1 MPIYFERF
9 SETIYKTTLRKK
21 ERKEAFDTAK
31 AMITN
36 MKNMKR
42 IISAILILLLA
53 VSICACKD
61 SAEKN
66 EDPIAKKVSEYAELK
81 NKDLSESIETLPT
94 CLEYDETTIECYKAE
109 GRDLVYV
116 RPFDSSV
123 ASMWTQE
130 IWEEYA
136 RTNDRYN
143 NTLFKNLTETVGDDS
158 VRLIIRFIDNDD
170 NVLYDHIIDKNYKS
184 SAGTITII
192 DDTDEAEYAVKAAAK
207 YCSENAERLNAELS
221 TFMEEDAKWNG
232 CHAEESD
239 IVFEFKYNKA
249 VDSQEFESKYSQADI
264 TAALQRYAD
273 EIASETGT
281 PLVKLVFRCIDSD
294 GNNIAEMHIK
304 DRTFVHDEN

>member
-94 CLEYDETTIECYKAE
+94 GLEYDETTIECYKAE

-116 RPFDSSV
+116 RPFD
-123 ASMWTQE
+123 
-130 IWEEYA
+130 
-136 RTNDRYN
+136 
-143 NTLFKNLTETVGDDS
+143 
-158 VRLIIRFIDNDD
+158 
-170 NVLYDHIIDKNYKS
+170 
-184 SAGTITII
+184 
-192 DDTDEAEYAVKAAAK
+192 
-207 YCSENAERLNAELS
+207 
-221 TFMEEDAKWNG
+221 
-232 CHAEESD
+232 
-239 IVFEFKYNKA
+239 
-249 VDSQEFESKYSQADI
+249 
-264 TAALQRYAD
+264 
-273 EIASETGT
+273 
-281 PLVKLVFRCIDSD
+281 
-294 GNNIAEMHIK
+294 
-304 DRTFVHDEN
+304 

>member
-66 EDPIAKKVSEYAELK
+66 EDPIAKKVSEYAELM

-94 CLEYDETTIECYKAE
+94 GLEYDETTIECYKAE
-109 GRDLVYV
+109 GRDLVHV
-116 RPFDSSV
+116 MSFDSSV
-123 ASMWTQE
+123 ASKWTQE

-136 RTNDRYN
+136 RTDDLYN

-221 TFMEEDAKWNG
+221 MFMEEDAKWNG

-239 IVFEFKYNKA
+239 VVLI
-249 VDSQEFESKYSQADI
+249 QIQ
-264 TAALQRYAD
+264 QGR
-273 EIASETGT
+273 
-281 PLVKLVFRCIDSD
+281 
-294 GNNIAEMHIK
+294 
-304 DRTFVHDEN
+304 

>member
-1 MPIYFERF
+1 
-9 SETIYKTTLRKK
+9 
-21 ERKEAFDTAK
+21 
-31 AMITN
+31 

-61 SAEKN
+61 SAEKK

-94 CLEYDETTIECYKAE
+94 GLEYDETTIECYKAE

-136 RTNDRYN
+136 RTNDLYN

-249 VDSQEFESKYSQADI
+249 VDSHEFESKYSQADI
-264 TAALQRYAD
+264 TEALQRYAD

-281 PLVKLVFRCIDSD
+281 PLVRLVFRCIDSD

>member
-1 MPIYFERF
+1 MPIFFERF
-9 SETIYKTTLRKK
+9 SETIYETTLRKK

-36 MKNMKR
+36 MKSMKR

-94 CLEYDETTIECYKAE
+94 GLEYDETTIECYKAE

-123 ASMWTQE
+123 ASKWTQE

-136 RTNDRYN
+136 RTDDLYN

-158 VRLIIRFIDNDD
+158 VRLIIYQIHR
-170 NVLYDHIIDKNYKS
+170 
-184 SAGTITII
+184 
-192 DDTDEAEYAVKAAAK
+192 
-207 YCSENAERLNAELS
+207 
-221 TFMEEDAKWNG
+221 
-232 CHAEESD
+232 
-239 IVFEFKYNKA
+239 
-249 VDSQEFESKYSQADI
+249 
-264 TAALQRYAD
+264 
-273 EIASETGT
+273 
-281 PLVKLVFRCIDSD
+281 
-294 GNNIAEMHIK
+294 
-304 DRTFVHDEN
+304 